1 MFYSQD
7 AGKAARMKLQGIYL
21 YSFAKKVYWP
31 TAHTTG
37 ILPLEYMAVKTYI
50 INLIRILKVR

>member
-31 TAHTTG
+31 TPHTTG
-37 ILPLEYMAVKTYI
+37 DFTIGIYGK
-50 INLIRILKVR
+50 